1 MPVDDHKMYK
11 KRASMFINTNGKK
24 FQSSADLDRFTM
36 EDAGFYT
43 FVFSQKADNDQS
55 SNLFTSGQRFPF
67 RIVWL
72 FLLVFFPG
80 KLPR

>member
-1 MPVDDHKMYK
+1 
-11 KRASMFINTNGKK
+11 MFINTNGEK
-24 FQSSADLDRFTM
+24 FQSSVNLDRFTM

-43 FVFSQKADNDQS
+43 FVFSQKADNDHS

-72 FLLVFFPG
+72 FLLAFSPE
-80 KLPR
+80 KLLADSEGRQCSMP